1 MNRGLVIIAIAAT
14 LLAGACQKQQAP
26 SPDVWAVVNGKEIRR
41 DEVEKYYK
49 GRITPGL
56 TPSDEE
62 ALTTKLGIL
71 DELILNEILMESART
86 LGVEASDGEV
96 EDKFTELKSPYTEDE
111 FLRQL
116 SQRGMS
122 VDDAKREL
130 RRQLSV
136 QKLINREVVSKISIT
151 DQDIGAYYEAN
162 REEFNITEARYRLAQ
177 ILVTPVRDT
186 QLRNLQ
192 SNDATTPNDA
202 QRKTA
207 MLLERLNAGA
217 DFVQLAMD
225 YSEDP
230 SSASTGG
237 DMGFVPES
245 AFNQAPPELKRAVL
259 GMRPG
264 DVTSVNS
271 GGAYRII
278 KLVSRELPGQRKLE
292 DPAVKETIRNGLR
305 NRKEQL
311 LRAAYMTVARNEA
324 DVMNYLARQ
333 VLEAQGRLPS
343 AAQSP
348 AGATPA
354 APAGTTGSGHAAP
367 AGSGD
372 AAPVTPPPA
381 KQ

>member
-1 MNRGLVIIAIAAT
+1 MNRGLVIIAIAAA

-41 DEVEKYYK
+41 DEVEKYFK

-71 DELILNEILMESART
+71 DELILNEILMERART

-151 DQDIGAYYEAN
+151 DQDISAYYEAN
-162 REEFNITEARYRLAQ
+162 REEFNVTEARYRLAQ
-177 ILVTPVRDT
+177 IVVTPVRDT

-202 QRKTA
+202 QRKAA
-207 MLLERLNAGA
+207 MLMERLNAGA

-271 GGAYRII
+271 GGAHRII

-311 LRAAYMTVARNEA
+311 LRAAYMTVARNES

-354 APAGTTGSGHAAP
+354 APSGSTGSGHATP

-372 AAPVTPPPA
+372 AAPATPPP
-381 KQ
+381 